1 MVLAANAGGEI
12 INTCEHWFVRIQ
24 MNKIIPRA
32 SSKNPNG
39 TTTSGRPI
47 IPTPSNNEMQV
58 EMVIEVPPFSLGHPI
73 DA

>member
-1 MVLAANAGGEI
+1 
-12 INTCEHWFVRIQ
+12 